1 MIKPWGICTLIILSV
16 SLAEARTLVSQTM
29 GVAGGR
35 VYTSR
40 EIHLSL
46 IMDRLIEGKG
56 KEPALPKP
64 GALPDT
70 QAVGHVLLEAAV
82 AREAETFALETAA
95 ADAEAWA
102 AKTKAWLEARPEAK
116 ALGYDNEEIQRL
128 AQEKSRARGFIRL
141 KSESMKGLVTEA
153 EAEAYFEQNRV
164 KFGQMPFSAF
174 RENIVSFLS
183 QQRMEERLRS
193 WFEILRRKHRVREY
207 QVATRN

>member
-1 MIKPWGICTLIILSV
+1 MRSFRHWGI
-16 SLAEARTLVSQTM
+16 LAIWLVAFEAPARTLVSQTV

-40 EIHLSL
+40 EVALSVLMDKL
-46 IMDRLIEGKG
+46 IDGKV
-56 KEPALPKP
+56 EPALPKAGTAP
-64 GALPDT
+64 ESR
-70 QAVGHVLLEAAV
+70 AVGHVLLEAAV
-82 AREAETFALETAA
+82 AREAEAFALESAA
-95 ADAEAWA
+95 TDAEAWA
-102 AKTKAWLEARPEAK
+102 AKTRSWLEARPEGR
-116 ALGYDNEEIQRL
+116 ALGFSADEVLRL
-128 AQEKSRARGFIRL
+128 AREKARARGFIRL

-164 KFGQMPFSAF
+164 KFGQMPFATF

-207 QVATRN
+207 QNASRS